1 MNRPQPSTGT
11 SLWDVRVAFF
21 VTGFLLVLAGGL
33 PLTI

>member
-1 MNRPQPSTGT
+1 MNRPQPATGM

-21 VTGFLLVLAGGL
+21 VTGFLLVLAGGV